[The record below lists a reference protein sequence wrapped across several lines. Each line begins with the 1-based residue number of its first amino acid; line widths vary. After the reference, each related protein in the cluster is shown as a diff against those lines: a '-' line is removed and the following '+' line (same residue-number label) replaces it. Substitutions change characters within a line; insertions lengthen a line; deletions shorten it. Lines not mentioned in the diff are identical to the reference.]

1 MPVILDPASEEMQK
15 WLDPGRREW
24 TRDLQSI
31 LKPFEGE
38 LEVYPVSKDV
48 GKVGNNS
55 PSFIIPLDSKE
66 NKSNIAN
73 FFANASKQK
82 GTKAIY
88 TKTTPTKGGLKK
100 EDDEVKDAKVKQEK
114 ADLEVNP
121 DEIPDS
127 KDSQEQS
134 LGVKRKASDATQ
146 TSPLPM
152 KQAKKAETGKISAT
166 KNRVKSPIKSQT
178 PKGSQKIT
186 NFFTK

>member
-1 MPVILDPASEEMQK
+1 MPVILEPASENMKK

-24 TRDLQSI
+24 TNDLQSM
-31 LKPFEGE
+31 LKPFEGK

-82 GTKAIY
+82 ETKSKDIKSAPF
-88 TKTTPTKGGLKK
+88 KSTTKK
-100 EDDEVKDAKVKQEK
+100 EEDETRDAWIKQEK

-121 DEIPDS
+121 DEIPDT
-127 KDSQEQS
+127 KDSQGQLS
-134 LGVKRKASDATQ
+134 GVKRKASDASQ
-146 TSPLPM
+146 TSPLPV
-152 KQAKKAETGKISAT
+152 KQVKKAETGKISAT
-166 KNRVKSPIKSQT
+166 KNRVKSPVKSQV